1 MLKLTD
7 EGKLDLFPA
16 ALAWV
21 PNRAADER
29 SGIYHLDLPS
39 ATLAT
44 RDPSGSSFTVTPDGH
59 TIDLVLKDDLAGEL
73 EAQAREEAG
82 DDGAEEV
89 DDDNPDW
96 SHPPRLFVVRPDGSG
111 VELLRNA
118 DVRGF
123 LAQRDAEIEG
133 GSAMLLREPLPSEPS
148 AETYTFV
155 WQDWAQMH
163 LASLVAERAQSD
175 EVQLLGFLPKAAPPP
190 PETTSLCFRRLVR
203 RDALS
208 EGQRET
214 LEAELSEMVDY
225 RDQEETR
232 AKELH
237 VVDER
242 TEEQKAAE
250 AEMQREMLKVRR
262 HSPLPSPT

>member
-1 MLKLTD
+1 MTSH
-7 EGKLDLFPA
+7 
-16 ALAWV
+16 
-21 PNRAADER
+21 ADE
-29 SGIYHLDLPS
+29 
-39 ATLAT
+39 
-44 RDPSGSSFTVTPDGH
+44 
-59 TIDLVLKDDLAGEL
+59 
-73 EAQAREEAG
+73 
-82 DDGAEEV
+82 
-89 DDDNPDW
+89 DNPDW

-214 LEAELSEMVDY
+214 LEAELSEMVGY

-262 HSPLPSPT
+262 HSPLPSPKQNAMCPLPRPSPLVPSAHCRAPRPALRARPTGEGIQIWVMGTLPCTQALIDGTPSPRSSPLALGPPQLFPMTATMTVVGTAA